1 MKLEPLSKTITAVR
15 TDETVIRSA
24 QDALDLIASARY
36 GTECQAL
43 ILPKEALAEDFFR
56 LPTGLAGDVLQ
67 KFVNYQT
74 RLAVVGDFSRYTS
87 KNLLD
92 FLGESNRGKSVCFVP
107 TEAEALA
114 WLSK

>member
-15 TDETVIRSA
+15 TDEIVIRSA

-43 ILPKEALAEDFFR
+43 ILPKEALDEDCFR
-56 LPTGLAGDVLQ
+56 LPTGLAGDGLQ
-67 KFVNYQT
+67 KFVNYQ
-74 RLAVVGDFSRYTS
+74 
-87 KNLLD
+87 NLLD
-92 FLGESNRGKSVCFVP
+92 FLGESNRGRSVCFVP

>member
-36 GTECQAL
+36 ETGCGAL
-43 ILPKEALAEDFFR
+43 ILPKEALDEDFFR
-56 LPTGLAGDVLQ
+56 LPTGLAGEVLQ
-67 KFVNYQT
+67 KFVNYQM

-87 KNLLD
+87 TNLLD
-92 FLGESNRGKSVCFVP
+92 FLGESNRGRSVCFVP

>member
-36 GTECQAL
+36 GTECRAL
-43 ILPKEALAEDFFR
+43 ILPKEALDEDFFR
-56 LPTGLAGDVLQ
+56 LPT
-67 KFVNYQT
+67 
-74 RLAVVGDFSRYTS
+74 AVVGDFSRYTS